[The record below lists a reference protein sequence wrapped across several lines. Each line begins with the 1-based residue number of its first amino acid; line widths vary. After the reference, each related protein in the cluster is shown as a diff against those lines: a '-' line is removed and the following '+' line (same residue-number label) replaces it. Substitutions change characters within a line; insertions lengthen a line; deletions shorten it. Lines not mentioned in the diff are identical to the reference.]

1 MLAYA
6 HCLISPQASP
16 SASVCLSI
24 PTPLL
29 SIAAYLVLRQDVR
42 VHKKHKERVLKQYGC
57 GRN

>member
-6 HCLISPQASP
+6 HCLISPQANP

-29 SIAAYLVLRQDVR
+29 SIAAYLVLRQ
-42 VHKKHKERVLKQYGC
+42 VLESTKSIKNMY
-57 GRN
+57 